1 MTHDTEKGFYLGLMV
16 ALVFVAIFC
25 TMSGCATTRQS
36 VDIRC
41 EVPQD
46 GKPVAVVAYSL
57 VTK

>member
-1 MTHDTEKGFYLGLMV
+1 MKPESPAPWLLFLFVLGCAVIVSL
-16 ALVFVAIFC
+16 L
-25 TMSGCATTRQS
+25 SGCATTRQS

-46 GKPVAVVAYSL
+46 GKAVAVVAYSL